1 MTPELTDLLHQSLP
15 EVLALRDRA
24 PPPPA
29 ARRGAARRA
38 DDYASPGEIEMH
50 LNDAVG
56 VASVNGG
63 LEAVDGSLCG
73 LAEERLLEHHNNR
86 T

>member
-1 MTPELTDLLHQSLP
+1 
-15 EVLALRDRA
+15 VGLRA
-24 PPPPA
+24 
-29 ARRGAARRA
+29 GA
-38 DDYASPGEIEMH
+38 DDYAGPGEIEMH

-56 VASVNGG
+56 VAPVNGG

-73 LAEERLLEHHNNR
+73 HAEERLLEHHNNR

>member
-24 PPPPA
+24 
-29 ARRGAARRA
+29 RRPQQHGVGLRAGA
-38 DDYASPGEIEMH
+38 DDYAGPGEIEMH